1 MEQIVKS
8 SSGSAKLHTRKGF
21 KVSTAV
27 IVAVLLLYAVTVLI
41 PFYMVIVTSFVSD
54 AELQSTIGFV
64 WWPKAGFTLEAYRIM
79 FTEDVYVQ
87 NGLLSIPSLFV
98 GFLNTLW
105 TTLLVAFSSL
115 FFSGLAAYSYSKV
128 DFVGKKKFFMV
139 ELATMMIPMSCM
151 TVPSYVVYDALGWT
165 YTFLP
170 IIIPGLLGNASMIF
184 FLRSYFDQI
193 SKEFVEAAKID
204 GMGHLGIYVYVM
216 LPIAMPALSRSSSL
230 RSFPLQQFCRAVAL
244 FVRRRTRNLHFAD
257 YAQRPRRAVQQRGGR
272 MRQYC
277 HRPFA
282 DDRSVY
288 LFAAFLYRRDY
299 GRRRQG
305 LMTIKI

>member
-8 SSGSAKLHTRKGF
+8 SSRSAKLHTRKGF

-139 ELATMMIPMSCM
+139 ELATMMIPPRS
-151 TVPSYVVYDALGWT
+151 L
-165 YTFLP
+165 
-170 IIIPGLLGNASMIF
+170 SMIC
-184 FLRSYFDQI
+184 
-193 SKEFVEAAKID
+193 KV
-204 GMGHLGIYVYVM
+204 
-216 LPIAMPALSRSSSL
+216 
-230 RSFPLQQFCRAVAL
+230 
-244 FVRRRTRNLHFAD
+244 
-257 YAQRPRRAVQQRGGR
+257 
-272 MRQYC
+272 
-277 HRPFA
+277 
-282 DDRSVY
+282 
-288 LFAAFLYRRDY
+288 
-299 GRRRQG
+299 
-305 LMTIKI
+305 

>member
-8 SSGSAKLHTRKGF
+8 SSRSAKLHTRKGF

-216 LPIAMPALSRSSSL
+216 LPIAMPAFIAQFIFAFVSGYNNFAGPLLYLYGGEPATYTLQIMLSDLGGLYSSAAVVCANTVIAL
-230 RSFPLQQFCRAVAL
+230 LPMIVLYIFLQRFFIEGITV
-244 FVRRRTRNLHFAD
+244 
-257 YAQRPRRAVQQRGGR
+257 GG
-272 MRQYC
+272 
-277 HRPFA
+277 
-282 DDRSVY
+282 VK
-288 LFAAFLYRRDY
+288 
-299 GRRRQG
+299 G
-305 LMTIKI
+305 